1 MGIRDPN
8 RTSIQEMVGEG
19 MLLKILKIRMSQR
32 LEVVLLLANLMPLE
46 GTFRVINRAQSILPI
61 KKSHIK

>member
-8 RTSIQEMVGEG
+8 RTSILEMEGEG

-32 LEVVLLLANLMPLE
+32 LEGVVPLANLMPSE
-46 GTFRVINRAQSILPI
+46 GTFKVINRAQFILLI

>member
-8 RTSIQEMVGEG
+8 RTLILGMEGEG
-19 MLLKILKIRMSQR
+19 MLLKILKIRMSRR
-32 LEVVLLLANLMPLE
+32 LGVVVPLASLKPSE